1 MLYQLM
7 VVFGLFL
14 VLNMT
19 SQQQYAP
26 PYGQTYPQYPQQQ
39 QQQQF
44 IVFNPNQRQDVITRP
59 PVKVKYSDKNI
70 KSVRG

>member
-39 QQQQF
+39 QQQF

-70 KSVRG
+70 KSARG

>member
-7 VVFGLFL
+7 VVFGLYL
-14 VLNMT
+14 DLNMT

-26 PYGQTYPQYPQQQ
+26 PYGQTYPQYPQQ